1 MAHEKR
7 DRFIKNPIFE
17 GGKEGMN
24 TFIQTH
30 LRYPQEALDGK
41 IEGTVYTHIDIDH
54 KGNVTQVNVL
64 KGIGHGCEEEAIRVI
79 KLMKFQTNPPKGQ
92 RVVWHQKF
100 NINFRL
106 PTPAVALVEAPV
118 SVIEEVSPAQLNI
131 SYDYVVEPPKT
142 EENNSNQNNTGGGYS
157 YTISW

>member
-7 DRFIKNPIFE
+7 DRFIKNPTFE

-24 TFIQTH
+24 TFIQTY
-30 LRYPQEALDGK
+30 LRYPQEALEGK

-54 KGNVTQVNVL
+54 KGKVTQVNVL
-64 KGIGHGCEEEAIRVI
+64 KGIGHGCDEEAIRVI
-79 KLMKFQTNPPKGQ
+79 KLMQFQTNPPKGQ

-106 PTPAVALVEAPV
+106 PTPVVAEAPI

-131 SYDYVVEPPKT
+131 SYDYVVETPKT
-142 EENNSNQNNTGGGYS
+142 AENNPTQNNTGGGYS